1 LNPCRKVGEAPPDTP
16 IEIVSGGA
24 EGVDTIAI
32 EWAKAN
38 HLPVNVFPADWSKH
52 GKSAGPIRN
61 AEMAKYADALICIRW
76 DYSKGSKNMAELMIK
91 ANKPVIQYI
100 LPKMPLNMLRV

>member
-1 LNPCRKVGEAPPDTP
+1 
-16 IEIVSGGA
+16 VSGGA

-100 LPKMPLNMLRV
+100 LPKIEFTNDNRLKIVFDNGDFIDYWTK